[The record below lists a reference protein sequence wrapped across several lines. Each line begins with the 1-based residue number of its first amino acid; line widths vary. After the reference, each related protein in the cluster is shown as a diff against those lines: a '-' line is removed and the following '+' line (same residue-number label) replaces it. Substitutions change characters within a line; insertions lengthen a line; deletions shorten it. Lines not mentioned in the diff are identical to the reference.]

1 MKYQKLLDS
10 AKGHVN
16 RQLGVQNGLIAE
28 AELKAREILRAM
40 PQCNTDL
47 APIIDHLCDDMMWLY
62 QGYHNNEVSL
72 AFEVAQIGG
81 RDGEVSPLRHGPLTA
96 GPMRDMVKVIAS
108 AMSSIHALNRQLGRL
123 EELEK
128 FLQTR

>member
-1 MKYQKLLDS
+1 MKYQKLLNS
-10 AKGHVN
+10 AKEHVN

-47 APIIDHLCDDMMWLY
+47 APVIDHLCGDMMWLY
-62 QGYHNNEVSL
+62 QGYHNNDVNL
-72 AFEVAQIGG
+72 AFEVAKIGG
-81 RDGEVSPLRHGPLTA
+81 RHGEVDPLRHGPLTA
-96 GPMRDMVKVIAS
+96 GPMCDLVKVIAS
-108 AMSSIHALNRQLGRL
+108 AMSSIHALKRQLERL

-128 FLQTR
+128 YFQTR